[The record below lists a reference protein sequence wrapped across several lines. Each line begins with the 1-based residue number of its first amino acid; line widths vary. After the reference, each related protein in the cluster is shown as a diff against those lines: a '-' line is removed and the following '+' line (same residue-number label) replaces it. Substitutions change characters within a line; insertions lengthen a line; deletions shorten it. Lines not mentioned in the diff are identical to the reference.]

1 MNRIL
6 GLKIDV
12 DTYQGMRRGVPR
24 LLSLLRQEG
33 LRATFFLSIGP
44 DASGRAM
51 LQILKN
57 PSFLKKM
64 VRTRAASLYGFRTAL
79 YGTLL
84 PSPLIALSFPDL
96 VCQIMAEGHEVQFH
110 AWDHRRWQDELAV
123 RPEAWIRDWFRQGIE
138 GFESLTGKRPASF
151 GAPAWLIDDR
161 VLSLVRDL
169 HLDYLSCTR
178 AKEPFIHEGTDL
190 VELPSDLPCFEET
203 GLKEGERKILAGLAE
218 GRNPRSPRPCG
229 SRRRT
234 DERKL
239 RPSHSRRE
247 KAGLSSPAP
256 VRYLSYSGSEK
267 PDHQTLPPAT
277 PLGSIRSV
285 CRLTRT
291 ILLMPVRNRAKKM
304 VDRKVF
310 S

>member
-33 LRATFFLSIGP
+33 VKATFYLSIGP
-44 DASGRAM
+44 DASGRAV

-57 PSFLKKM
+57 PRFLKKM

-84 PSPLIALSFPDL
+84 PSPKIALSFPDL
-96 VCQIMAEGHEVQFH
+96 VRQIMAEGHEVQFH

-123 RPEAWIRDWFRQGIE
+123 RPEAWIRDWFRRGIE
-138 GFESLTGKRPASF
+138 GFESLTGRRPASF

-161 VLSLVRDL
+161 VLSLVRGL
-169 HLDYLSCTR
+169 CFDYLSCTR

-190 VELPSDLPCFEET
+190 VEIPSDLTCFEET
-203 GLKEGERKILAGLAE
+203 GIEEGERKILAGLAE
-218 GRNPRSPRPCG
+218 GGIHVLPVHAEVEGGRMSENFVRLIHAAKKLDYRLLPLCDIHPLLDRENLIT
-229 SRRRT
+229 RRFR
-234 DERKL
+234 L
-239 RPSHSRRE
+239 QL
-247 KAGLSSPAP
+247 LS
-256 VRYLSYSGSEK
+256 G
-267 PDHQTLPPAT
+267 
-277 PLGSIRSV
+277 RSV
-285 CRLTRT
+285 PCA
-291 ILLMPVRNRAKKM
+291 V
-304 VDRKVF
+304 
-310 S
+310 

>member
-1 MNRIL
+1 VIRIL

-44 DASGRAM
+44 DASGRAI

-57 PSFLKKM
+57 PRFLKKM

-84 PSPLIALSFPDL
+84 PSPKIALSFPDL
-96 VCQIMAEGHEVQFH
+96 VRQIMAEGHEVQFH

-123 RPEAWIRDWFRQGIE
+123 RPEAWIRDWFRRGIE
-138 GFESLTGKRPASF
+138 GFESLTGRRPASF
-151 GAPAWLIDDR
+151 GAPAWLIDNR

-169 HLDYLSCTR
+169 RLDYLSCTR

-190 VELPSDLPCFEET
+190 VEIPSDLPCFEET
-203 GLKEGERKILAGLAE
+203 GIEEGERRILEDLASGGIHVLPVHAEME
-218 GRNPRSPRPCG
+218 GGIGAEPFVRLLRAVKKSDYTMIPLGEIVPFVQRKELV
-229 SRRRT
+229 SRRFRL
-234 DERKL
+234 EL
-239 RPSHSRRE
+239 
-247 KAGLSSPAP
+247 
-256 VRYLSYSGSEK
+256 
-267 PDHQTLPPAT
+267 LP
-277 PLGSIRSV
+277 G
-285 CRLTRT
+285 
-291 ILLMPVRNRAKKM
+291 RA
-304 VDRKVF
+304 VLCAV
-310 S
+310 

>member
-24 LLSLLRQEG
+24 LLSSLRQEG
-33 LRATFFLSIGP
+33 LRATFYLSIGP
-44 DASGRAM
+44 DASGRAV

-57 PSFLKKM
+57 PRFLKKM

-84 PSPLIALSFPDL
+84 PSPKIALSFPDL
-96 VCQIMAEGHEVQFH
+96 VRQIMAEGHEVQFH

-123 RPEAWIRDWFRQGIE
+123 RPEAWIRDWFRRGIE
-138 GFESLTGKRPASF
+138 GFESLTGRRPASF

-190 VELPSDLPCFEET
+190 VEIPSDLPCFEET
-203 GLKEGERKILAGLAE
+203 GIKEGERKILAGLAE
-218 GRNPRSPRPCG
+218 GGIHVLPVHAEVEGGRMSENFVRLIHAAKKLDYRLLPLCDIYPILDRKNLIT
-229 SRRRT
+229 RRFR
-234 DERKL
+234 L
-239 RPSHSRRE
+239 QL
-247 KAGLSSPAP
+247 LS
-256 VRYLSYSGSEK
+256 G
-267 PDHQTLPPAT
+267 
-277 PLGSIRSV
+277 RSV
-285 CRLTRT
+285 PCA
-291 ILLMPVRNRAKKM
+291 V
-304 VDRKVF
+304 
-310 S
+310 